1 MDPVTLRA
9 VERIL
14 VVLFAGMAIYLGY
27 RLFLAVPTQRGS
39 DGKVT
44 LPGGTEVVL
53 NRAAP
58 GIFFALFG
66 SIALGISLYSA
77 VQVTSPAASGDG
89 PTAVYHPGG
98 APVTATAPE
107 QAAATGEPAL
117 RYYRGMVT
125 PDGASAGPSVDAEFE
140 LAQLRRL
147 FFTLN
152 ALAESAPAEGAEA
165 VAQRGDLRQVK
176 LRLMRSAWQADWGAY
191 ADFAAWIGASDA
203 RGEPPDTRFD
213 VPAAL
218 YHQGEAA
225 P

>member
-9 VERIL
+9 LERIL

-44 LPGGTEVVL
+44 LPGGAEVML

-58 GIFFALFG
+58 GLFFALFG

-77 VQVTSPAASGDG
+77 VQATHAPAA
-89 PTAVYHPGG
+89 PPA
-98 APVTATAPE
+98 
-107 QAAATGEPAL
+107 QAAVGGEPVL
-117 RYYRGMVT
+117 RHYSGVVPSDT
-125 PDGASAGPSVDAEFE
+125 ASPGRPRDAEFE

-147 FFTLN
+147 LFTLN
-152 ALAESAPAEGAEA
+152 ALDAASSAEGADA
-165 VAQRGDLRQVK
+165 VAQRSDLRQVK
-176 LRLMRSAWQADWGAY
+176 LRLLQGGWQEAWGSH
-191 ADFAAWIGASDA
+191 ADFAAWVGQSDA
-203 RGEPPDTRFD
+203 RGEPPDGRFAI
-213 VPAAL
+213 PAAL
-218 YHQGEAA
+218 YHQGGAK

>member
-89 PTAVYHPGG
+89 TTAVYPPG
-98 APVTATAPE
+98 APATAPE

-125 PDGASAGPSVDAEFE
+125 PDGASVGSSVDAEFE

-176 LRLMRSAWQADWGAY
+176 LRLMRMAWQADWGAY
-191 ADFAAWIGASDA
+191 ADFAAWIGDGDA
-203 RGEPPDTRFD
+203 RGEPPDTRFA